1 MARPQ
6 TDKQRLDSI
15 GGWFAGRLPDGWFT
29 ESPRVTS
36 EGGQVRVVGTLTA
49 PALARGASSAM
60 RAGAEAGRIAR
71 FREETRRHRI
81 WIAREAERRFDV
93 LVQWGATCGGTTVE
107 FTPGGSGRGA
117 GETEPRPERP

>member
-1 MARPQ
+1 MA
-6 TDKQRLDSI
+6 KQHTEKQQLDSI
-15 GGWFAGRLPDGWFT
+15 GGWFAGRLPDGWFAGA
-29 ESPRVTS
+29 PRVS
-36 EGGQVRVVGTLTA
+36 AEGGQLRVVGTLTA
-49 PALARGASSAM
+49 PELARGASAAM

-107 FTPGGSGRGA
+107 FTPGGSGRGG
-117 GETEPRPERP
+117 GE